1 MAKAHKHGL
10 LIMVEGI
17 DGSGKSNLVRPLR
30 FALDHNA
37 LIFERW
43 LGSSWMYD
51 QFLSRVS
58 TRRHWEEAER
68 LREIYDLRQIVCY
81 ANPMQVVSRLSFLGE
96 ADWTKAELEDQQRLF
111 VDWHQQWLARGW
123 PSLIVNTSDGIA
135 IKDSVQHVKE
145 WLDAHHPD
153 A

>member
-1 MAKAHKHGL
+1 MAKAHGL

-30 FALDHNA
+30 FAFDHRA

-51 QFLSRVS
+51 QFLGR
-58 TRRHWEEAER
+58 TPMRRQWEEAEA
-68 LREIYDLRQIVCY
+68 LREIYDLKQIICY
-81 ANPMQVVSRLSFLGE
+81 ANPLNVVNRLSFLGE
-96 ADWTKAELEDQQRLF
+96 SDWTLRELETQQKLF

-123 PSLIVNTSDGIA
+123 DSIIVNTSDGIA
-135 IKDSVQHVKE
+135 IKDSVAHVKE
-145 WLDAHHPD
+145 WIDGLHHPNG
-153 A
+153 